1 MVNMTIPYVTK
12 TVVVNGQSQPLPTSA
27 VYSRFDPSTSRSKG
41 SIGVDK
47 CVIEFKAFSF
57 NERHKYDSND
67 WRQNQTLVLY
77 HVDTDGYAI
86 DQSLTVQ
93 LKTRTNSNV
102 FWNNFRQTISVSYVF
117 FINFKCEVITN
128 LKNIHMS

>member
-1 MVNMTIPYVTK
+1 MTIPYVTK
-12 TVVVNGQSQPLPTSA
+12 TVVVNGQSQPLPTLA
-27 VYSRFDPSTSRSKG
+27 VYSHLDPSTSRSKG

-47 CVIEFKAFSF
+47 CVIEFKTYSF
-57 NERHKYDSND
+57 NERHKYDFNN
-67 WRQNQTLVLY
+67 WRQNQTLIFY

-102 FWNNFRQTISVSYVF
+102 FWNNFNQTISVSYEF
-117 FINFKCEVITN
+117 FINFNCMVITS
-128 LKNIHMS
+128 LQNIYMS